1 VSAVF
6 HDLDATLAAML
17 DAELAVDGVAVSFA
31 APDNQFP
38 PTSIRPPAISLF
50 LYDIRENTE
59 LRVGGWE
66 RQPAVGGE
74 IGRRRPPSR
83 VDCSY
88 LVTAWASETAP
99 DPAADEHRLLGAVLR
114 VLLRHHT
121 IPPGYLRG
129 ELVGHDPAVPAR
141 VAAQRQLPSLGEFW
155 QAMGG
160 KPKAT
165 LHYAVT
171 LAVDASET
179 VHMGPPVTAPVLRIE
194 TVATRP
200 TITDPVPGGSAGS
213 DSAQSRGASHA

>member
-1 VSAVF
+1 MF

-17 DAELAVDGVAVSFA
+17 HAELAVDGVTVSFA
-31 APDNQFP
+31 APDDQFP
-38 PTSIRPPAISLF
+38 PTSVRPPAISLF
-50 LYDIRENTE
+50 LYDIRENVE

-66 RQPAVGGE
+66 RVPVEEHQL
-74 IGRRRPPSR
+74 GRRRAPAR

-88 LVTAWASETAP
+88 LITAWASDTAP

-114 VLLRHHT
+114 VLLRHRT

-129 ELVGHDPAVPAR
+129 GLVGQDPAVPAR
-141 VAAQRQLPSLGEFW
+141 ITAERQLPSLGEFW

-171 LAVDASET
+171 LAADVSDT
-179 VHMGPPVTAPVLRIE
+179 VHTGPPVTRSPVVVR
-194 TVATRP
+194 VKP
-200 TITDPVPGGSAGS
+200 
-213 DSAQSRGASHA
+213 SHAEIEGTSHA